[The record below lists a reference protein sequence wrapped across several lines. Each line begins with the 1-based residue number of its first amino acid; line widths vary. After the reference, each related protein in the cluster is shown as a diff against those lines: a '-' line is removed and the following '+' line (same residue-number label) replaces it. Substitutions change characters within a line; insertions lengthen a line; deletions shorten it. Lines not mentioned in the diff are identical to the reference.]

1 MIASGSPRSPL
12 ATGSLAL
19 AAVACLVLVALPFAS
34 ATPAPTLNPP
44 IQWSAFNDGRV
55 SVVFPGAFPQVDLYQ
70 DANTSVNAAL
80 QLDGIFELAPGNL
93 PRPTVIAQAF
103 PTATAGFNVTTTTNL
118 TQTPL
123 ALVATLEVRTAY
135 ASLWSPVS
143 APSPAAGGDLGGATL
158 TVDYSAAAPSTPGSG
173 VQLSWSVV
181 GWPWVHSSD
190 LLAIEFQFT
199 APNAPSIAAC
209 TTSDPLVT
217 AGCAGDPLAA
227 RSIVWDSSLSSLE
240 GIAPSGPIASLAWV
254 PAPSTANGTSV
265 PYAVGAFAGT
275 NGTAELVLAA
285 PASSNVAGSAAFT
298 LSTPAVAAPPA
309 VLHGSATVYLATL
322 GAVGSVSLALVLLYR
337 RRNRQLTAEL

>member
-1 MIASGSPRSPL
+1 MIASGSPRSHL
-12 ATGSLAL
+12 TTGFLAL
-19 AAVACLVLVALPFAS
+19 ATTACLLAVVFPAAS

-123 ALVATLEVRTAY
+123 TLVATLEVRTAY
-135 ASLWSPVS
+135 ATLWSPVS
-143 APSPAAGGDLGGATL
+143 APSPAAGADLGGATL
-158 TVDYSAAAPSTPGSG
+158 TVDYAAAATSTPGSG

-181 GWPWVHSSD
+181 GWPWVHSND

-199 APNAPSIAAC
+199 APNAPAIAAC
-209 TTSDPLVT
+209 TTSDPLAT
-217 AGCAGDPLAA
+217 AGCSGDPLAA

-240 GIAPSGPIASLAWV
+240 GVAPSGPIASLAWV
-254 PAPSTANGTSV
+254 PAPSATNGSSA
-265 PYAVGAFAGT
+265 PYTVGAFAGT
-275 NGTAELVLAA
+275 NGTAEVVLAA
-285 PASSNVAGSAAFT
+285 PASPTVAGSAAFT
-298 LSTPAVAAPPA
+298 LSTPAPATPPA
-309 VLHGSATVYLATL
+309 EVHGSTTVYLATV
-322 GAVGSVSLALVLLYR
+322 GAVGGASLALVLLYR
-337 RRNRQLTAEL
+337 RRNRKLTAEL